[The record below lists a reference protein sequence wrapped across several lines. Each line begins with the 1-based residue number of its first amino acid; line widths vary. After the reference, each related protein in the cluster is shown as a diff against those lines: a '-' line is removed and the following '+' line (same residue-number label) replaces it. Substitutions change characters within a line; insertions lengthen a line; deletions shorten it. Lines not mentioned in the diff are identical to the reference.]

1 MPVCSPLEIGIT
13 DFLTDFPLKQN
24 VWCARHQISYLRF
37 SLWRQ
42 EITNMLLT
50 FKPDHLIFL
59 FFVPRM
65 IFLLTLLLE
74 QKFLY
79 DFTSKHD
86 QDE

>member
-1 MPVCSPLEIGIT
+1 
-13 DFLTDFPLKQN
+13 
-24 VWCARHQISYLRF
+24 
-37 SLWRQ
+37 
-42 EITNMLLT
+42 MLLT